1 MQSNKLKELR
11 NYSDP
16 EYVMNKAKMMGLNP
30 VHESSRKDKKYMVFS
45 PIENKMIH
53 FGSLPYEDYTKH
65 HDEQRLIKFRKRNW
79 KWQFAPKYSPAYLS
93 YNLLW

>member
-30 VHESSRKDKKYMVFS
+30 VHESSRKDKKYMVFDG
-45 PIENKMIH
+45 NKMVH
-53 FGSLPYEDYTKH
+53 FGMMLYEDYTKH
-65 HDEQRLIKFRKRNW
+65 GDTKRRDNFRKRNHRW
-79 KWQFAPKYSPAYLS
+79 ANAPKYSPAYLS